1 MGNKQTAFSEEQL
14 DAYQVRNAAQKNDV
28 CFNAPLL
35 PWFTGYIY
43 FVRPCCNSAHCRVRI
58 CYCIEYNVK

>member
-35 PWFTGYIY
+35 TWFTGYIY
-43 FVRPCCNSAHCRVRI
+43 ARVATVRTVESGFVTA
-58 CYCIEYNVK
+58 